1 MHGQPRRE
9 NENGGRVTK
18 VYYDVM
24 LVNLLAGPSF
34 QFLPWPKILIKIV
47 RCAMKSR
54 SWLTH
59 FESLKL
65 AVKKA
70 EKKKSLPDLNSFE
83 FYWHQER
90 NVKPLTKKV
99 IFQQFSIVLFYLCV
113 ATLQSQFNIF
123 TLYVNQNASK
133 LIGYKAYFCMKSFF
147 CNKNKNKYSFLKI
160 ISIFF
165 LLWTA

>member
-1 MHGQPRRE
+1 
-9 NENGGRVTK
+9 
-18 VYYDVM
+18 
-24 LVNLLAGPSF
+24 
-34 QFLPWPKILIKIV
+34 
-47 RCAMKSR
+47 MKSR

-113 ATLQSQFNIF
+113 ATL
-123 TLYVNQNASK
+123 
-133 LIGYKAYFCMKSFF
+133 
-147 CNKNKNKYSFLKI
+147 
-160 ISIFF
+160 
-165 LLWTA
+165 